1 MIDTE
6 IQPNPNQKE
15 HITMHTTR
23 WRAPLAL
30 ALALALMGA
39 ACGSDDE
46 PTETGGSE
54 DTEAIEGET
63 IRFAP
68 QQFPESETMTEVYAQ
83 FLEARGF
90 DVEVQPSSGFRDIV
104 YPGLANDDLDI
115 IIDYAG
121 SAVSH
126 LGGTASADAD
136 ETYDALTEALAA
148 EDLVAY
154 DDSEAEDANALV
166 ALKSWAE
173 DNDVTTISDL
183 KDVEGG
189 VTLGASED
197 CRERE
202 NCLIGFEDP
211 EIYGLE
217 FNGFTALEYGPPLTA
232 ALEADEVQV
241 AYYQTTAPQIASGD
255 FVVLEDDQDLLASDN
270 IVPVLRKDVADE
282 YGDVLADALNEL
294 SALITTDDMI
304 DWNVSTDIDKEEPA
318 DVATAW
324 LESKDLL

>member
-1 MIDTE
+1 MNT
-6 IQPNPNQKE
+6 
-15 HITMHTTR
+15 HR
-23 WRAPLAL
+23 WRVAL
-30 ALALALMGA
+30 ALGLALSLTAA
-39 ACGSDDE
+39 ACGDDDDSS
-46 PTETGGSE
+46 PETGG
-54 DTEAIEGET
+54 EAIEGST

-68 QQFPESETMTEVYAQ
+68 QQFAESETLTEVYAQ

-90 DVEVQPSSGFRDIV
+90 DVEVQASSGFRDTV
-104 YPGLANDDLDI
+104 YPGLADDSLDI

-121 SAVSH
+121 SATSH
-126 LGGTASADAD
+126 LGGVASDDAD
-136 ETYDALTEALAA
+136 ETYAALTELLEA

-154 DDSEAEDANALV
+154 EQSGAEDANALV

-183 KDVEGG
+183 KDVDGG

-211 EIYGLE
+211 EVYGIE

-232 ALEADEVQV
+232 ALEVDEVQV

-255 FVVLEDDQDLLASDN
+255 FVVLEDDQGLLASDN
-270 IVPVLRKDVADE
+270 IVPVLRADLAEE
-282 YGDVLADALNEL
+282 YGDTLADAINEL
-294 SALITTDDMI
+294 SALITTEDLI
-304 DWNVSTDIDKEEPA
+304 EWNVATDIDKEEPA

-324 LESKDLL
+324 LEAKGLI

>member
-1 MIDTE
+1 MT
-6 IQPNPNQKE
+6 
-15 HITMHTTR
+15 ITH

-30 ALALALMGA
+30 ALALALVGA
-39 ACGSDDE
+39 ACGDDDDSPE
-46 PTETGGSE
+46 AGG
-54 DTEAIEGET
+54 EAIEGST

-68 QQFPESETMTEVYAQ
+68 QQFAESETMTQVYAQ

-90 DVEVQPSSGFRDIV
+90 DVEVQASSGFRDIV
-104 YPGLANDDLDI
+104 YPGLENDDLDI

-121 SAVSH
+121 SATSH

-136 ETYDALTEALAA
+136 ETYEALTEVLEA
-148 EDLVAY
+148 EGLVAY
-154 DDSEAEDANALV
+154 DQSEAEDANAVV

-183 KDVEGG
+183 KDVDGG

-211 EIYGLE
+211 DIYGIE

-255 FVVLEDDQDLLASDN
+255 FIVLEDDQDLLASDN
-270 IVPVLRKDVADE
+270 IVPVLRQDLADE
-282 YGDVLADALNEL
+282 YGDALADALNEL
-294 SALITTDDMI
+294 SGIITTDDMI
-304 DWNVSTDIDKEEPA
+304 DWNVSTDIDKEESA